1 MRVLKIMVMNSCVGT
16 KSVLLKFFYSLEN
29 ISKSLSIF
37 PESIVHEPEIL
48 QVEDSDEISVHH

>member
-1 MRVLKIMVMNSCVGT
+1 MVMNSCVGT

-37 PESIVHEPEIL
+37 PESIANEPEIL
-48 QVEDSDEISVHH
+48 QVEDSNEISVHH